1 MSAPPPGPTTPQ
13 PPSYAHPGPPPPR
26 QPHTQ
31 PHPYTSPYPRPHP
44 QAQPW
49 PAPPA
54 PAEPRRRRGRTVA
67 IVLLS
72 IALAFAVGLCG
83 WLALQLQL
91 ASMHIDQQ
99 QSEIEDQQRLI
110 DEKTTFGKVMNQI
123 VDEANALDGVPLA
136 TLVDWYDIES
146 IATRGW
152 TQRWD
157 LEALELETSFAE
169 RALQEM
175 IQVRE
180 DAATEASTNSTGTA
194 YEATLDSLGRGFVR
208 VVAGDIREACSSDV
222 LGCVVSDDPYV
233 VHINSAGADASHMND
248 WLRTGLAYH
257 EFAHVLQ
264 FANPDETEP
273 ALAAFGG
280 DHETMADCYALT
292 FLDGWTLNHRVHID
306 RWSWWEVDMG
316 YGYSCDDSQKQVVR
330 DWVASLGVQPRTV
343 TARG

>member
-1 MSAPPPGPTTPQ
+1 MSAPPPGPVMPEPRAYTPPVPAPQ
-13 PPSYAHPGPPPPR
+13 PPQHTYPHAQA
-26 QPHTQ
+26 QP
-31 PHPYTSPYPRPHP
+31 YPHP

-54 PAEPRRRRGRTVA
+54 PAQPRRGRGRTVA

-72 IALAFAVGLCG
+72 IGLAFAVGSCG

-91 ASMHIDQQ
+91 ASMQIDKQE
-99 QSEIEDQQRLI
+99 SELEDQRQLI
-110 DEKTTFGKVMNQI
+110 DEKTVFGKVMNRI
-123 VDEANALDGVPLA
+123 VDEANALEGVPLA
-136 TLVDWYDIES
+136 TLVDWYGIES

-169 RALQEM
+169 QALQNM
-175 IQVRE
+175 IQLRE
-180 DAATEASTNSTGTA
+180 GAAAEASTNGTGTA

-208 VVAGDIREACSSDV
+208 VVAGDIREACSADV

-233 VHINSAGADASHMND
+233 VYIDSAGADATHMTD

-264 FANPDETEP
+264 FANPDETVP

-292 FLDGWTLNHRVHID
+292 FLDGWTLNHRVPIS

-316 YGYSCDDSQKQVVR
+316 YGYSCDDSQKQAVR
-330 DWVASLGVQPRTV
+330 DWVGSLGVQPRTV